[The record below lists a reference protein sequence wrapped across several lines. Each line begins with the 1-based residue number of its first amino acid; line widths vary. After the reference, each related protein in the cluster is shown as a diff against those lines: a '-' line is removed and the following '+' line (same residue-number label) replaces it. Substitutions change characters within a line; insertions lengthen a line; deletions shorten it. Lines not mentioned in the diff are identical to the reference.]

1 MLLILKKKL
10 IYLIIFFPNNAANDS
25 ALPTLLETPNETLS
39 SIETIAG
46 DIGKII
52 KALKVSKA
60 HGHDE
65 ISIRML
71 KQCESAITEPLY
83 LIFKNCLS
91 SNTFLDIWKKANVI
105 PVHKK
110 GDKQMLKNYHPVSLL
125 PICGKIFEK
134 LLFNKSYPFFED
146 HKLLN
151 PCQSGFKKNDSC
163 INQLVSI
170 THEIY
175 SAFDCNPSL
184 EARRVF
190 LNLSKAFDKVWH
202 DGLIY
207 KLKSCNYLGNRFQRV
222 LLNGQTSK
230 WKPVKAGVPQGSILG
245 PLFFFWFIL
254 MIFVVI
260 YQLMLNSSVMILL
273 FFL

>member
-1 MLLILKKKL
+1 MN
-10 IYLIIFFPNNAANDS
+10 FFCKQCTPVANDS
-25 ALPTLLETPNETLS
+25 TLPTLLETPNETLS
-39 SIETIAG
+39 SLEIIAS

-52 KALKVSKA
+52 KVLKLNKA

-71 KQCESAITEPLY
+71 KLCESAITKLLY
-83 LIFKNCLS
+83 FIFKNCLS
-91 SNTFLDIWKKANVI
+91 SNTFLDVWKKANVI

-110 GDKQMLKNYHPVSLL
+110 GDKQVLKDYRPMSLL
-125 PICGKIFEK
+125 LICWKIFEK
-134 LLFNKSYPFFED
+134 LIFNALYSFED

-184 EARRVF
+184 EVRGVF
-190 LNLSKAFDKVWH
+190 LDLSKAFDKVWH

-207 KLKSCNYLGNRFQRV
+207 KLKSLGISGSLLKLIQNYLDNWFQRV
-222 LLNGQTSK
+222 LLNGQTSE
-230 WKPVKAGVPQGSILG
+230 WKPVKVGVPQGSILG
-245 PLFFFWFIL
+245 P
-254 MIFVVI
+254 
-260 YQLMLNSSVMILL
+260 
-273 FFL
+273 